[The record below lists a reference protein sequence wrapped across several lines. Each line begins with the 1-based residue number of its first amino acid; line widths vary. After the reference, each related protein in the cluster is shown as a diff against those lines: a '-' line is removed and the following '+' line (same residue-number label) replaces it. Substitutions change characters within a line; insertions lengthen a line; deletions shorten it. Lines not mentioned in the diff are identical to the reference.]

1 MRPRCFAIIV
11 FSLLVA
17 LARAGQV
24 EQTVTL
30 SNGWNAVYVSVSP
43 QISTD
48 ELFAGWPV
56 WSVAVYNADAYR
68 YTASASGGKTGEPSV
83 RSPYWTWSR
92 ESPEATSLRSLQ
104 GDSVLVCFSTN
115 TEPFT
120 AVLRGSPKPPRIA
133 WHVANDENN
142 APYNVAGVRLSG
154 RVKARD
160 YFAGCPALAN
170 AQFYFLSGLDEAN
183 PRFRPVATGAK
194 TAYLNNG
201 DVVFMPGSC
210 ISDWSGPLYITPR
223 DAVDF
228 GEEGSLNE
236 VTVRNDGVA
245 EKTVEISYVDS
256 VDLGI
261 RPELQCKEN
270 KSDGATAVWSPLT
283 NKLIRVL
290 ATGETWRVALALDR
304 SSLSGSGAAIGG
316 ILNISEVGGT
326 MMSSSL
332 SVSARD
338 VRSSSPWPQG
348 LWCANIRLSKVS
360 FYISDSNKV
369 DDVTAGGVM
378 PIKVYVH
385 VDRNGTVRLL
395 QRALVAGLKD
405 DAGNLTQAI
414 YGPDAAL
421 PVASYSTRLSSAVL
435 PVDLPETT
443 GAGGEFGK
451 AGETVVFRYAIGA
464 DSPSNPF
471 RHALHPMFDGKKSDF
486 KSPAPDGDDFSNY
499 AGSVKPELFTIGGEI
514 RFSFGENGA
523 SAWTPKE
530 EIRGECTW
538 IYTGVR
544 RDGPVAAK
552 GPLTLRRVSKI
563 AEIMLD

>member
-223 DAVDF
+223 AAVDF

>member
-1 MRPRCFAIIV
+1 MRPRCFALTV
-11 FSLLVA
+11 FSLLAA

-56 WSVAVYNADAYR
+56 WSVAAYNADAYH
-68 YTASASGGKTGEPSV
+68 YTASASGGKTGEPTV

-92 ESPEATSLRSLQ
+92 ESPEAISLRSLQ

-120 AVLRGSPKPPRIA
+120 ALLRGRPKPPRIA
-133 WHVANDENN
+133 WHVANDDNN
-142 APYNVAGVRLSG
+142 APYNSAGVCLSG

-160 YFAGCPALAN
+160 YFAGCPALAG
-170 AQFYFLSGLDEAN
+170 AQFYFLSGSDEAA
-183 PRFRPVATGAK
+183 PRFRPVATGTK
-194 TAYLNNG
+194 TAYLNDG

-210 ISDWSGPLYITPR
+210 LSDWSGPLYITPR

-256 VDLGI
+256 VDLGL

-290 ATGETWRVALALDR
+290 ATGEIWRVALALDR
-304 SSLSGSGAAIGG
+304 SRLSGTGAEIGG
-316 ILNISEVGGT
+316 ILNISEIGGT
-326 MMSSSL
+326 MMRSGL

-338 VRSSSPWPQG
+338 IRSSSHWPQG
-348 LWCANIRLSKVS
+348 LWCADIRLSKVS

-378 PIKVYVH
+378 PVKVYVH

-405 DAGNLTQAI
+405 EAGNLTQTL
-414 YGPDAAL
+414 YGPNAAL

-552 GPLTLRRVSKI
+552 GPLTLRRVSKV
-563 AEIMLD
+563 AEIILD

>member
-304 SSLSGSGAAIGG
+304 STLSGSGAAIGG

>member
-1 MRPRCFAIIV
+1 
-11 FSLLVA
+11 
-17 LARAGQV
+17 
-24 EQTVTL
+24 
-30 SNGWNAVYVSVSP
+30 
-43 QISTD
+43 
-48 ELFAGWPV
+48 
-56 WSVAVYNADAYR
+56 
-68 YTASASGGKTGEPSV
+68 
-83 RSPYWTWSR
+83 
-92 ESPEATSLRSLQ
+92 
-104 GDSVLVCFSTN
+104 
-115 TEPFT
+115 
-120 AVLRGSPKPPRIA
+120 
-133 WHVANDENN
+133 
-142 APYNVAGVRLSG
+142 
-154 RVKARD
+154 
-160 YFAGCPALAN
+160 
-170 AQFYFLSGLDEAN
+170 
-183 PRFRPVATGAK
+183 
-194 TAYLNNG
+194 
-201 DVVFMPGSC
+201 GSC